1 MALMS
6 ESCMTDDAERNDRE
20 AADSGDH
27 NLGYVLQQMGRSAE
41 ADRWLRRAGAPPSST
56 GAGL

>member
-27 NLGYVLQQMGRSAE
+27 NLGYVLQQMGRSAARPTVGCAE
-41 ADRWLRRAGAPPSST
+41 PEHRPPPP
-56 GAGL
+56 GPD